1 MTKNYHGM
9 KLKHT
14 QAKKARRA
22 SAFRSMGAK
31 DTPWGSRF
39 EKLATLGASKRK
51 LKRDHLQPKTPK
63 TFGLHVV
70 RTQRVRLKETGLYGT
85 PLFKTIKHAAG

>member
-1 MTKNYHGM
+1 M

-39 EKLATLGASKRK
+39 EKRWTLGASKRK

-63 TFGLHVV
+63 TFGLQVV
-70 RTQRVRLKETGLYGT
+70 RTQRVRLKETGIFGAPVY
-85 PLFKTIKHAAG
+85 KTIKHAAAAA

>member
-1 MTKNYHGM
+1 M

-22 SAFRSMGAK
+22 SAFHATGAK
-31 DTPWGSRF
+31 YDPHGSRF
-39 EKLATLGASKRK
+39 EKHATLGASKRRI
-51 LKRDHLQPKTPK
+51 KRDHLQPKTPK
-63 TFGLHVV
+63 TFGLQIV

-85 PLFKTIKHAAG
+85 PLYKTIKHAAQAE

>member
-1 MTKNYHGM
+1 M

-39 EKLATLGASKRK
+39 EKLTTLGASKRK
-51 LKRDHLQPKTPK
+51 LQRANLQPKTPK

-70 RTQRVRLKETGLYGT
+70 RTQRIRLKENNAFNA
-85 PLFKTIKHAAG
+85 PVFKTIKHAAGRA

>member
-1 MTKNYHGM
+1 M

-39 EKLATLGASKRK
+39 EKITTLGASKRK

-70 RTQRVRLKETGLYGT
+70 RTQRIRLKESNAFNE
-85 PLFKTIKHAAG
+85 PVFKTIKHAAGRA